1 MAKRNRYRKALR
13 NASLQPPK
21 FISFADYVQQRHN
34 TRVKKGSTETPKKMN
49 VSETAGKAPEMNK
62 LEDLDLSHISDLRK
76 EALEGLD
83 MDSLKEMGKWGV
95 NKSQNAPAENRKE
108 EKGVSQNN
116 RGNEKRGGKQVS
128 NSTQPARSQPTRTL
142 SEAARSS
149 SQPARSSSQPTRTL
163 SEAARAQPARSSSQ
177 PTHSQPTRSS
187 SQPTRTL
194 SEATRSSSLSTPTHS
209 SSQPNESKQAKL
221 IDITFNP
228 STHGIL
234 FSLLFIRNPLY
245 ASTR

>member
-34 TRVKKGSTETPKKMN
+34 TRIKKGSTETPKKMN

-83 MDSLKEMGKWGV
+83 MSSLKEMGKWGV

-108 EKGVSQNN
+108 EKGASQNN
-116 RGNEKRGGKQVS
+116 RGDEKRGGKQMS
-128 NSTQPARSQPTRTL
+128 NSIQPTRTL
-142 SEAARSS
+142 SEASRN
-149 SQPARSSSQPTRTL
+149 QPTRTL
-163 SEAARAQPARSSSQ
+163 SEAGRN
-177 PTHSQPTRSS
+177 QPTRS
-187 SQPTRTL
+187 
-194 SEATRSSSLSTPTHS
+194 
-209 SSQPNESKQAKL
+209 
-221 IDITFNP
+221 
-228 STHGIL
+228 
-234 FSLLFIRNPLY
+234 
-245 ASTR
+245 

>member
-83 MDSLKEMGKWGV
+83 MSSLKEMGKWGV

-108 EKGVSQNN
+108 EKGASQNN
-116 RGNEKRGGKQVS
+116 RGDEKRGGKQMS
-128 NSTQPARSQPTRTL
+128 NSIQPTRTL
-142 SEAARSS
+142 SEASRN
-149 SQPARSSSQPTRTL
+149 QPTRTL
-163 SEAARAQPARSSSQ
+163 SEASRN
-177 PTHSQPTRSS
+177 QPTRSQS
-187 SQPTRTL
+187 TRTLSEAGRNQPTRTL
-194 SEATRSSSLSTPTHS
+194 SEATRSQPTHS
-209 SSQPNESKQAKL
+209 SSQPTHTPSLSTPSQPSETKQAKL